1 MTNQDFDKLIGKYA
15 ILLSAIYLGNFLL
28 TDFGLLI
35 GIPILVYFITTNII
49 IAILVSLDLKKAKIK
64 SSIIIWSCIIFNIL
78 GVVLFFL
85 QVIRQE
91 KKASA

>member
-15 ILLSAIYLGNFLL
+15 ILLAAIYLGNFLL

-35 GIPILVYFITTNII
+35 GIPILVYFIATNII
-49 IAILVSLDLKKAKIK
+49 IAILVSLDLKKTKIK

>member
-28 TDFGLLI
+28 TDFGLLN

-64 SSIIIWSCIIFNIL
+64 SSITVWSCIIFNIL

-85 QVIRQE
+85 QIIRQE